1 MKKILFS
8 FAIIFFAFFL
18 QGHIGS
24 PGVTLEGEAGP
35 YSLTVVVNSPDVI
48 PGTASV
54 DVYVTDN
61 AVREVFIKPV
71 YWFAGAEGTP
81 RADLALP
88 VPGETGH
95 FRGEIW
101 LMSSGSASLE
111 IEVKGTKGEGKILIP
126 VMAVSTAQG
135 TMDPALGWA
144 LAGLG
149 IFLVILMI
157 TIIGLSSGDT
167 LAKPGEKISAK
178 IKRKRWVGAGIGF
191 AVLVLILWGGKTWW
205 NTWEKDYQRYMY
217 KPFTATSTV
226 YEKDNKQIL
235 KFVVDSTKLE
245 SLYLT
250 RSLNYLIPDHGKI
263 MHMFLVRAGQLDVFA
278 HLHPQRLD
286 SAHFETI
293 IPPLPAGEY
302 HVFTDVSRLSGFSE
316 TIADTVII
324 PEANASIKE
333 NWKDSLLMDTDDT
346 YYITDPILS
355 KEEQA
360 LIMPG
365 GDIVVCGSPGKKTM
379 LPDSS
384 FVTLELPEEGK
395 FTKDNLYHLTLAVQ
409 DKEGKPATL
418 DPYLGMMGHAVVF
431 KEDGSVY
438 IHLHPV
444 GSYSMA
450 SQETMK
456 ARLTSGSGRID
467 WDALMKPKDFRDS
480 VDNAIAKL
488 NALPA
493 AERDSIL
500 LVGMDHPSID
510 DPDHPEHSIVRF
522 PYTFPKAGKYRI
534 YVQMKRNGR
543 ILNGA
548 FDVDVEG

>member
-1 MKKILFS
+1 MKKVFFYFTIISLS
-8 FAIIFFAFFL
+8 FIL

-24 PGVTLEGEAGP
+24 PGITLEGEAGP

-48 PGTASV
+48 PGTAKV
-54 DVYVTDN
+54 DIYVADN
-61 AVREVFIKPV
+61 AVKEVMVKPV

-81 RADLALP
+81 RADQALP
-88 VPGETGH
+88 VPEETGH
-95 FRGEIW
+95 FKGEIW
-101 LMSSGSASLE
+101 LMTPGSASLE
-111 IEVKGTKGEGKILIP
+111 IEINGDKGEGKILIP
-126 VMAVSTAQG
+126 VMAVSTAQKS
-135 TMDPALGWA
+135 MDPALGWL

-149 IFLVILMI
+149 LFLVILMI

-167 LAKPGEKISAK
+167 LVKPGDQISK
-178 IKRKRWVGAGIGF
+178 RIKRKRWVGATLGF
-191 AVLVLILWGGKTWW
+191 VLMALILWGGSLWW
-205 NTWEKDYQRYMY
+205 NTWKNDYQRFMY
-217 KPFTATSTV
+217 KPFTATSSV
-226 YEKDNKQIL
+226 YEKDQKQIL
-235 KFVVDSTKLE
+235 KFMVDSTKLE

-263 MHMFLVRAGQLDVFA
+263 MHMFLVRSGQLDVFA

-302 HVFTDVSRLSGFSE
+302 YVFTDVSRLSGFSE

-324 PEANASIKE
+324 PEANPVVTQ
-333 NWKDSLLMDTDDT
+333 NWKDSLLLDSDDT
-346 YYITDPILS
+346 YYITDPIIS
-355 KEEQA
+355 SEQQV
-360 LIMPG
+360 LMPG
-365 GDIVVCGSPGKKTM
+365 GDIVICGSPGKRTM

-384 FVTLELPEEGK
+384 YVTLEVPDEGK
-395 FTKDNLYHLTLAVQ
+395 FTTESLYHLTLAVQ

-450 SQETMK
+450 SQETME
-456 ARLTSGSGRID
+456 ARLTSGSGQVD
-467 WDALMKPKDFRDS
+467 WNSLLKPNEFRDS
-480 VDNAIAKL
+480 VDRSIATL
-488 NALPA
+488 NSLPP

-500 LVGMDHPSID
+500 LVGMEHPSLD
-510 DPDHPEHSIVRF
+510 DPDHPDHSVVRF
-522 PYTFPKAGKYRI
+522 PYTFPTAGKYRI

-548 FDVDVEG
+548 FDVEVES